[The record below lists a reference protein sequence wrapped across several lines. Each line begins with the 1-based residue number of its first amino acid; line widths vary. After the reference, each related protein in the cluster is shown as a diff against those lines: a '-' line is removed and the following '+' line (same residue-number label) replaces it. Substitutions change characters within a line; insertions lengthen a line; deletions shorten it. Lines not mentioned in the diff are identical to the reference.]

1 MQTTCEAKRTRYLH
15 VVAERKA
22 CEACPG
28 LANASRIGAGRFDA
42 DEIGAYSRWQGNLD
56 AELMVVGQDF
66 ADEDSFIKYR
76 GWPGERVR
84 TNRTLVELVAQAG
97 IGIEPPRF
105 GTPDDR
111 LFFTNAVLCMKAG
124 GMQTAI
130 PASCFH
136 ECGRRFLVP
145 LIRIVSP
152 KLVVTLGAKA
162 AEAVGRAFG
171 LLPLPKPPAAGRM
184 PQPVQLIGDATM
196 LMCLHHPSPTVQNTT
211 RSMAAQRDD
220 WREVGQVLAAMK
232 RIAA

>member
-111 LFFTNAVLCMKAG
+111 LFFTNAVLLSRMRSA
-124 GMQTAI
+124 
-130 PASCFH
+130 
-136 ECGRRFLVP
+136 VP
-145 LIRIVSP
+145 RAANQDRV
-152 KLVVTLGAKA
+152 
-162 AEAVGRAFG
+162 AEARRDARGQGGGSGRAGIRPFALAEAARG
-171 LLPLPKPPAAGRM
+171 RADAAAGSVDRRR
-184 PQPVQLIGDATM
+184 
-196 LMCLHHPSPTVQNTT
+196 HHAHVPSPSESD
-211 RSMAAQRDD
+211 RAEHDPLDGGAA
-220 WREVGQVLAAMK
+220 G
-232 RIAA
+232 